1 MNEQKKQKLLEQY
14 DDAAFAL
21 LMDEY
26 AEEEGARLMAE
37 VEAAQAAGQV
47 PQMPAE
53 LDEQCRRMIRRDRVK
68 KRGIRAARSFR
79 KVAVKAAVAV
89 LVFIGLMTTV
99 VMSVEALRIPVLN
112 FIVEHYEKY
121 STLTFNTTPQ
131 PQTNKQTYAEY
142 FKTLLPSDYYEVAST
157 ITEHMTLVTYENH
170 LGNVAQIY
178 VTPAGGE
185 VKIDTET
192 AFYSEIEL
200 AEYKAILV
208 EKDGYQVTWIDQ
220 DSNTMYMVHADGFTK
235 DFILN
240 ICYQLATNVSAVTN
254 QRSLKDLLADGYV
267 ELYCDYYDSEIFCG
281 YENEDSSL
289 VKYSAIIAEGTLD
302 FDTEGAEYENITINS
317 YEGFLIRKDG
327 IHILWLDSD
336 NGLVHSL
343 YATDY
348 PENEL
353 IDIANHLASG
363 YLN

>member
-37 VEAAQAAGQV
+37 FEAAQAAGQV
-47 PQMPAE
+47 PEMPAE
-53 LDEQCRRMIRRDRVK
+53 LDEQCRRMIRRDRAK

-99 VMSVEALRIPVLN
+99 VMSVDALRVPVLN

-131 PQTNKQTYAEY
+131 FATN
-142 FKTLLPSDYYEVAST
+142 AST
-157 ITEHMTLVTYENH
+157 
-170 LGNVAQIY
+170 
-178 VTPAGGE
+178 
-185 VKIDTET
+185 
-192 AFYSEIEL
+192 
-200 AEYKAILV
+200 
-208 EKDGYQVTWIDQ
+208 
-220 DSNTMYMVHADGFTK
+220 
-235 DFILN
+235 
-240 ICYQLATNVSAVTN
+240 VTN

-267 ELYCDYYDSEIFCG
+267 ELYCDYYDSELFCG
-281 YENEDSSL
+281 YENEDGSL
-289 VKYSAIIAEGTLD
+289 VKYSAIIAEGTLN